1 MLPRSMLSTLLEVQR
16 EILSFDRFEA
26 TADWVAAIGRR
37 LAPVMRTE
45 LAYYVG
51 PNDAPAVTGGDSVGA
66 IEVYA
71 PQLDSAFERG
81 IEDDF
86 VGFADAG
93 HSIFSERYSTTLHQ
107 LTFAAGPAAIHDEP
121 LFDEANRRS
130 MRLQA
135 EVFDRVGIER
145 QLALSVPQTRGE
157 ALLIFGYDGS
167 SVPELGS
174 EAHAALELLLP
185 AYREALAL
193 RRAQSNWRELIPAF
207 DALPVAT
214 AFVSEADFVVNRALS
229 ALAPPVQQ
237 ELLEACQT
245 LGRSLL
251 TAAVQRREPARHGTS
266 YVVSL
271 GARGIDYRLSAR
283 LIEGLP
289 KLATLV
295 QVERTQSVPPAEALR
310 RHFSLTSR
318 EGEVANLIVQR
329 FSDKEIAA
337 RLSIRYHTARQHV
350 ARVLAKVGVARDGLE
365 AALWQAFFRDGTR

>member
-1 MLPRSMLSTLLEVQR
+1 
-16 EILSFDRFEA
+16 
-26 TADWVAAIGRR
+26 
-37 LAPVMRTE
+37 
-45 LAYYVG
+45 
-51 PNDAPAVTGGDSVGA
+51 
-66 IEVYA
+66 
-71 PQLDSAFERG
+71 
-81 IEDDF
+81 EDDF

-107 LTFAAGPAAIHDEP
+107 LTFAAGPAAIHDAP

-145 QLALSVPQTRGE
+145 QLALSVPQARGE

-174 EAHAALELLLP
+174 EPHTALELLLP

-193 RRAQSNWRELIPAF
+193 RRAQSSWRELIGAF
-207 DALPVAT
+207 DALPVPT
-214 AFVSEADFVVNRALS
+214 AFVSEVDFVVNRALS
-229 ALAPPVQQ
+229 TLAPPVGQ
-237 ELLEACQT
+237 ELLETCRT
-245 LGRSLL
+245 LGRSLI
-251 TAAVQRREPARHGTS
+251 TAAGHRRAPARHGSS
-266 YVVSL
+266 YAL
-271 GARGIDYRLSAR
+271 THCAAGIDYRLSAR
-283 LIEGLP
+283 LVEGRSQ
-289 KLATLV
+289 LATLV

-350 ARVLAKVGVARDGLE
+350 ARVLAKVGVARDGVE
-365 AALWQAFFRDGTR
+365 AALWQAFFQDGER